1 MMGEPDAL
9 ETSDPLRVWQAIPS
23 GTQRLVLDCLRMEA
37 DKQMNVLPFRE
48 AADALEALM
57 SGTSWS

>member
-1 MMGEPDAL
+1 MAPKPSEMKTP
-9 ETSDPLRVWQAIPS
+9 DPLRVWQSIFP
-23 GTQRLVLDCLRMEA
+23 GTQRLVLGCLRMEA

-57 SGTSWS
+57 LGTSWS